1 MSKQPLA
8 KFLPPSKLK
17 RVAEVY
23 ASLCEQYGIE
33 DNLILPKQGGEYV
46 INLWPMRY
54 GTDTEKDVL
63 SEAIYRVM

>member
-1 MSKQPLA
+1 MSNRPLA
-8 KFLPPSKLK
+8 KYLPSAQLK
-17 RVAEVY
+17 RVEEIY